1 MEKESQPGLKDRPSS
16 VRSGEGERKKE
27 ASERRATEA
36 GLAPH
41 WGEIVSHIGNCLA
54 HIKEYARLSEGRFVD
69 KRFGEHF
76 SRSVNR
82 DVEKIDALLK
92 EYADYLRVN
101 TPLDKTD
108 TVHSLMEATLK
119 RFQGLLKERGINV
132 FKKFEPGL
140 PETTVPD
147 EPLGFILNSL
157 LWYALTW
164 LASIA
169 SMECLTRT
177 LPLQIETV
185 GTDGILHRKERH
197 DIEIILTFSGY
208 REPSRSSGPPVS
220 VPVLQRD
227 GIPGFMLYLIEEI
240 IVNNRGELKLEEDPK
255 KARILFSL
263 KFPVERRRK
272 VIYPSSDK

>member
-1 MEKESQPGLKDRPSS
+1 MEKESQPGLKDRPSP
-16 VRSGEGERKKE
+16 VRSGEGKGEKE
-27 ASERRATEA
+27 ASERSATEA

-41 WGEIVSHIGNCLA
+41 WVEVVSHIGNCLA

-76 SRSVNR
+76 SRSVIR
-82 DVEKIDALLK
+82 DIEKIDALLK

-101 TPLDKTD
+101 TPLEKTD

-169 SMECLTRT
+169 SMECLTKT

-185 GTDGILHRKERH
+185 GTDGILNRKERH
-197 DIEIILTFSGY
+197 DIEIILIFSGY
-208 REPSRSSGPPVS
+208 REPSHSSGPPVS

-272 VIYPSSDK
+272 IIYPSSDK